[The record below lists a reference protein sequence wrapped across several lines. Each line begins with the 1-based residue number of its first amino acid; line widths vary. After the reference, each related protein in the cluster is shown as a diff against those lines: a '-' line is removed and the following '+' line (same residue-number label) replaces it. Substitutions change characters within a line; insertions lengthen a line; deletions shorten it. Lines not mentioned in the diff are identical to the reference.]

1 MYTCIANVQRPVAK
15 SSAHSL
21 PASHTQHH
29 RLQAAGVEAEATG
42 GGVCSLLFGCVVLL
56 IVYLQLLV
64 QHIPPSLAALVVVVD
79 FEKGRLLGI
88 EWLALGLT
96 GAFAFAFAFGFRLCC
111 RFFGLIHS
119 AGSSRGRGGR
129 RYGCAFLWLFGSWRI
144 CCELLELLFEALD
157 FAEVGMID

>member
-1 MYTCIANVQRPVAK
+1 MYNAPLPKAQL
-15 SSAHSL
+15 AHSL
-21 PASHTQHH
+21 PASHTHHH

-64 QHIPPSLAALVVVVD
+64 QHIPPCESALVVVVV

-96 GAFAFAFAFGFRLCC
+96 GAFAFAFGFRLCC

-119 AGSSRGRGGR
+119 VGSSRGRGGR
-129 RYGCAFLWLFGSWRI
+129 GCAFLWLFGSWRI
-144 CCELLELLFEALD
+144 CCELLELLFEALN
-157 FAEVGMID
+157 FAEVGTFY